1 MSASPL
7 RFFRAGPPPQKV
19 ALLPDAMFFTRA
31 VAVTAGATPAEA
43 AGQVELALEAVS
55 PFPLSQLYYA
65 WYWLPGSERAL
76 VFAAYRRR
84 FTSDQVAAWEGSEL
98 VLPAF
103 AAVLGATVEPA
114 TTILLTAAD
123 GLTAVHWETA
133 GVPARVLFAALPAEP
148 TDDDRARA
156 RDHLLRAIGGS
167 KNVVELVSPLAVE
180 SSLRDGEVAFRSG
193 DFIARLAAPVSTA
206 MDVRDKAELA
216 AIRAARR
223 RDVFLWRVALGSA
236 AALLLLGVAEL
247 ALVGGRQWQRVRTRE
262 IAAQKPLVDKITA
275 QHELAN
281 RIDEITTKRLLP
293 IEMVI
298 ASAGAKPDDITF
310 TQAVADRSRGLH
322 TLIVQGT
329 TANAGQINAYE
340 AALRAQPGVES
351 AVASIQQMQ
360 NDRTRFQLTVV
371 FKPEA
376 LKPMQAQPANT
387 AAK

>member
-1 MSASPL
+1 MCASPL
-7 RFFRAGPPPQKV
+7 RLFRAGPPPQKV
-19 ALLPDAMFFTRA
+19 ALLPDAMFFTR
-31 VAVTAGATPAEA
+31 VVPVTPGAAPAEA
-43 AGQVELALEAVS
+43 AAQIELALEAVS
-55 PFPLSQLYYA
+55 PFPLTQLYYA
-65 WYWLPGSERAL
+65 WHWLPGSERAL

-84 FTSDQVAAWEGSEL
+84 FTSDQVAEWDGAEL

-103 AAVLGATVEPA
+103 AAVLGASVEPA
-114 TTILLTAAD
+114 TTVLLTTAE
-123 GLTAVHWETA
+123 GLTAVHWETP
-133 GVPARVLFAALPAEP
+133 GVPSRVLFSPLPPEA

-156 RDHLLRAIGGS
+156 REALLRDLGGS
-167 KNVVELVSPLAVE
+167 RNVVELTPPLAVQA
-180 SSLRDGEVAFRSG
+180 SHHDGELVFRGG
-193 DFIARLAAPVSTA
+193 DFVSRLATAVSTT

-216 AIRAARR
+216 ALRAARR
-223 RDVFLWRVALGSA
+223 RAVMLWRVALGAA
-236 AALLLLGVAEL
+236 AALIVLGLGEL
-247 ALVGGRQWQRVRTRE
+247 ALVGGRQWQRVRVRE

-298 ASAGAKPDDITF
+298 ASAGAKPDEITF

-340 AALRAQPGVES
+340 AALRAQAGVES

-376 LKPMQAQPANT
+376 LKPMQGPAVT
-387 AAK
+387 SSAK